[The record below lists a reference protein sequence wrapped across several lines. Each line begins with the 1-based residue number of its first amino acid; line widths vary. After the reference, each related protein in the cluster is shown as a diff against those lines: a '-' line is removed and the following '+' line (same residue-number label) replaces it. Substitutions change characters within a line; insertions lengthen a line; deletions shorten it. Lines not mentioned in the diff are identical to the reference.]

1 MEASVCRAWTLLAQL
16 MQVPAG
22 TRGDVVILHED
33 DEHTHQEHTDRYR
46 QCPGVHHG
54 SHTGYCH
61 TEQKHRAENGGEQ
74 RQSFSHREPSFPKRG
89 SPREFLQKS
98 GLCRP
103 AATTRILILKKI
115 IPHPHSFVTSK
126 MIRMWYIKTLFML
139 RENASD
145 FLDNGQDHRAALG
158 AAPDKLSQ
166 LILDGV
172 LDAAPVLAP
181 PAPGSG
187 LTARRQTRRASL
199 IISSASRT

>member
-1 MEASVCRAWTLLAQL
+1 

-98 GLCRP
+98 GLFRP

-145 FLDNGQDHRAALG
+145 FLDNGQNHRAALG

-166 LILDGV
+166 LILDGI
-172 LDAAPVLAP
+172 LDTAPVLDLLL
-181 PAPGSG
+181 PAAVHRPQ
-187 LTARRQTRRASL
+187 ATRRASL